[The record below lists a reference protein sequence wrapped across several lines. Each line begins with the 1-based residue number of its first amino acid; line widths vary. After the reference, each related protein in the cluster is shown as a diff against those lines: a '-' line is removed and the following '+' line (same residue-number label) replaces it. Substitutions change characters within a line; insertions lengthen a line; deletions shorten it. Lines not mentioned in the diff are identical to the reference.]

1 MSKQLHRRIKRL
13 HKRMQL
19 QSLQIDF
26 IIVKNIQEFE
36 ILEEKEGHQLVVLK
50 LYGE

>member
-19 QSLQIDF
+19 QSLQVDF
-26 IIVKNIQEFE
+26 KIVKNLQEFKK
-36 ILEEKEGHQLVVLK
+36 LEERDGHQLVVLK
-50 LYGE
+50 LYE